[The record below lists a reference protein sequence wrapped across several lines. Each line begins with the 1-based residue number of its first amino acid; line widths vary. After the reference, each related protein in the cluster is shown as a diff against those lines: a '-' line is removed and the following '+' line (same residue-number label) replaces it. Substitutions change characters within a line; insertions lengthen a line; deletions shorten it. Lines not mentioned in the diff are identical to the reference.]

1 MEEILLEIYLDIV
14 FMENV
19 LMNFIIIF
27 ACGFVMKYK
36 IRKWRVTIAST
47 LGSVY
52 TIVMYLNLIP
62 IYSSIVMKIILS
74 VVMVYISFGARNV
87 KKLLKELLIFYL
99 VSFLFGGCV
108 FALLYFL
115 KPQLVEIRNGVYVGL
130 YPIKMAIIGGAIA
143 FTLMQIGFKLIKNRI
158 TKKDMIYEIE
168 IIILN
173 KKVKVKALL
182 DTGNLLR
189 EPITRSSSS
198 YC

>member
-1 MEEILLEIYLDIV
+1 MEIYLDIV